1 MGNIKQINIKNRTYY
16 FFNDINIMGFNSCLI
31 KINKKYYKNICI
43 CKSGYIAII
52 KIDDYESINNVN
64 LLYLIIRKADEYI
77 EENNGKTYF
86 TSTDYNTKVSA
97 KFAKLWDEI
106 KHLIEPIN
114 EGKKGEYEKDFM
126 KIKFNSDDNLPFNK
140 MLKLHI

>member
-77 EENNGKTYF
+77 EENNGKTYLVLLLQI
-86 TSTDYNTKVSA
+86 TIQ
-97 KFAKLWDEI
+97 KFQQNLQNFGMKLNI
-106 KHLIEPIN
+106 L
-114 EGKKGEYEKDFM
+114 
-126 KIKFNSDDNLPFNK
+126 LRQ
-140 MLKLHI
+140 